1 MPVIAGLLILAN
13 RSTRKSAHEA
23 PELTLS
29 PESN

>member
-1 MPVIAGLLILAN
+1 LLILAN
-13 RSTRKSAHEA
+13 RSTRKSAYEA